1 MNRNDVCR
9 LEFDYT
15 GELATLASQLGMIE
29 PVYDQEA
36 DEDGLHEYV
45 YGDVAGERVEAIR
58 QVGAVH
64 TAVFRFGSLYFSVDC
79 LQHVLR
85 SLRSGNVRVN
95 TYWTRDSLQAGV
107 AMPYEVGNF

>member
-1 MNRNDVCR
+1 MNRTDVCR

-15 GELATLASQLGMIE
+15 GELAALASQLGMVE

-36 DEDGLHEYV
+36 DEDGLHEYI

-64 TAVFRFGSLYFSVDC
+64 AAVFRFGSLYFSADC
-79 LQHVLR
+79 LQHLLR
-85 SLRSGNVRVN
+85 SLRSGDVRVN
-95 TYWTRDSLQAGV
+95 AYWTQESLQREV
-107 AMPYEVGNF
+107 AVPYEVGNV